1 MADRY
6 AQNPF
11 QAMDVY
17 IPDEYHADM
26 QRYSQRESGANI
38 DGSPFGRMV
47 DMWFLAIC
55 AAARAGMKPVDT
67 TGRKSV
73 KIIDGAIFASDPWRI
88 QMLMLIAIHYA
99 DGIEVVGDPRQMMNT
114 ANGLAVAGFPKV
126 LDMLREG
133 GGDAI
138 WNLSESL
145 EEMVKGKGLAA

>member
-1 MADRY
+1 MAGY
-6 AQNPF
+6 TANPF

-55 AAARAGMKPVDT
+55 AAARAGLKPVDT

-88 QMLMLIAIHYA
+88 QILMLIAIHYA
-99 DGIEVVGDPRQMMNT
+99 GGIEVVGEPRQMMNT
-114 ANGLAVAGFPKV
+114 ANGLAVAGFPKI

-133 GGDAI
+133 TGEAI
-138 WNLSESL
+138 WNLSEAV
-145 EEMVKGKGLAA
+145 EEMIAAKEVPA